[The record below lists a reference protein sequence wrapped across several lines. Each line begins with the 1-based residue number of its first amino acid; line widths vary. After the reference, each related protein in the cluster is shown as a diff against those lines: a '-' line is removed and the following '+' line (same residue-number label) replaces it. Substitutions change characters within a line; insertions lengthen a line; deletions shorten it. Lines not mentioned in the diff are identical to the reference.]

1 MHENGANSYSRFDRK
16 ATIVSSHFN
25 ICMRDQCC
33 LDLAHWKSDIL
44 QTSTDNKSHTSRQ
57 ARRRTRK
64 ETSRQRHNH
73 TSVHICK
80 YTIAWRADK
89 TITTYRYPFSRR
101 RLPFPTKTRARIDL
115 SPGSRGKRVP
125 RTEDREG
132 KYHLFIVLA
141 CRFFAVAAGSAGR
154 KMEKCPPQQATRCEG
169 FFEDDIAPLH

>member
-101 RLPFPTKTRARIDL
+101 RQPFPTKTRARIDL

-125 RTEDREG
+125 RTEDTERENIIYSSSSLAASSPSPPAQRGG
-132 KYHLFIVLA
+132 KWKSA
-141 CRFFAVAAGSAGR
+141 RPNRRRDARGSSR
-154 KMEKCPPQQATRCEG
+154 T
-169 FFEDDIAPLH
+169 I